1 MKKLRKAEIL
11 FLTAVL
17 LLLSACRMDTGFSS
31 SSVPAEQAI
40 LTSEGRNY
48 LTLLYAASDALNP
61 YTATTEQNRQLCR
74 LLYEPLIK
82 LDNQFRLSKSL
93 AAKVE
98 TKGNTCTI
106 TLKEKK
112 FSDGSPLTADDV
124 VYSFGLA
131 KKSKTEYAYKLYEIS
146 SASVKNATTVV
157 FKLTKKD
164 PFAASLLD
172 FPILKK
178 GSEKQTNSD
187 GVTRPPI
194 GCGRYVTDDD
204 LTKLIP
210 NTVSFGNNMPVK
222 EIRLID
228 APDSESVSHYVEVGA
243 ADLYYSDI
251 ADGNILRMSGKKLDI
266 NLNHLVM
273 IGINRNHKVLALDE
287 VRQAISAGI
296 DRAAICRESYYNNAL
311 AANGFYNPAWEEVE
325 SVQNIETTANQEITI
340 ANLEE
345 IGYNNLD
352 HDGVRENARGSKL
365 VFTLLVNSENAMRVA
380 AAKQIVTQLA
390 ACGIKIQVRA
400 VKYKAF
406 KSALKKGDFQL
417 YLAEVAL
424 TPNMDLSELI
434 LPGGRAAFGVV
445 KASKEKGKEQNTDS
459 EETSLKT
466 ASDEESAETND
477 QSQKNVAKLIEEYYQ
492 GKNTVA
498 DIAAALQDEM
508 PFVPV
513 CYRTGVL
520 FYHHDIEK
528 VEIASVSDLYFS
540 ITSYSIHNG

>member
-1 MKKLRKAEIL
+1 
-11 FLTAVL
+11 
-17 LLLSACRMDTGFSS
+17 
-31 SSVPAEQAI
+31 
-40 LTSEGRNY
+40 
-48 LTLLYAASDALNP
+48 
-61 YTATTEQNRQLCR
+61 
-74 LLYEPLIK
+74 
-82 LDNQFRLSKSL
+82 
-93 AAKVE
+93 
-98 TKGNTCTI
+98 
-106 TLKEKK
+106 
-112 FSDGSPLTADDV
+112 
-124 VYSFGLA
+124 
-131 KKSKTEYAYKLYEIS
+131 
-146 SASVKNATTVV
+146 
-157 FKLTKKD
+157 
-164 PFAASLLD
+164 
-172 FPILKK
+172 
-178 GSEKQTNSD
+178 
-187 GVTRPPI
+187 
-194 GCGRYVTDDD
+194 
-204 LTKLIP
+204 
-210 NTVSFGNNMPVK
+210 
-222 EIRLID
+222 
-228 APDSESVSHYVEVGA
+228 DSESVSHYVEVGA

-380 AAKQIVTQLA
+380 AAKQIATQLA

-445 KASKEKGKEQNTDS
+445 KVSKEKGKEQNTDS
-459 EETSLKT
+459 EETSLET